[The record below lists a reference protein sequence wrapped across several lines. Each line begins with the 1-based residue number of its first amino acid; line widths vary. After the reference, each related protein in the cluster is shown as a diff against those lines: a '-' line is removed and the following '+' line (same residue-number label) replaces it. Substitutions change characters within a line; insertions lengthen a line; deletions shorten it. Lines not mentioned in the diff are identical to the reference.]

1 MSKGNKKRKEI
12 IISAWTLEKY
22 VKNWIAIAAP
32 FQGIGR
38 ILGNGGKVIASDL
51 SPVAVAVAANN
62 VQRYCLQGRVC
73 WIKMRFL
80 IVTVRMK
87 RMMMLGRIASLIPK
101 RRVGFHLCFRGITLV
116 LDHLIWKTF
125 CCSSSL
131 PRCCG

>member
-62 VQRYCLQGRVC
+62 VQRYCLQEQGEQGES
-73 WIKMRFL
+73 
-80 IVTVRMK
+80 
-87 RMMMLGRIASLIPK
+87 MMDKDEILNSDSEDEEDDDAGNNSKP
-101 RRVGFHLCFRGITLV
+101 
-116 LDHLIWKTF
+116 D
-125 CCSSSL
+125 S
-131 PRCCG
+131 